1 MPGKLNRIRTI
12 KWRKRMK
19 THGFLV
25 RMSTKSGRK
34 VLARRRLKGR
44 RNLTVSAKKK

>member
-1 MPGKLNRIRTI
+1 MPGKLNKVRRI

-34 VLARRRLKGR
+34 ILSNRRLKGR
-44 RNLTVSAKKK
+44 RYLTVSAKKK